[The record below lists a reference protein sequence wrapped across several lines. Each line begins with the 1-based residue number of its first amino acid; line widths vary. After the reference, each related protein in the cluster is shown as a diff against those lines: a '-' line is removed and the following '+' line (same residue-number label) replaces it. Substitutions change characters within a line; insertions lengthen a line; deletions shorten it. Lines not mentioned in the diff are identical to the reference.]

1 MNSFSSLIS
10 AVFKNS
16 EIDLET
22 KQLIALASSLS
33 AGCQY
38 CQSHTSHGAERAG
51 ANTEKIA
58 EILKYSTSDK
68 YSEKERAVLDLAF
81 LSGQSPNGTKKE
93 NFDKLLEFF
102 SKDQILEI
110 VSVIAAFGFLNR
122 WNDTLGTVMEDEP
135 KNFVNNE
142 LVPKGWE
149 KF

>member
-1 MNSFSSLIS
+1 VQDANTVNLT
-10 AVFKNS
+10 
-16 EIDLET
+16 LHT
-22 KQLIALASSLS
+22 ALKE
-33 AGCQY
+33 Q
-38 CQSHTSHGAERAG
+38 EPD
-51 ANTEKIA
+51 TEKIA
-58 EILKYSTSDK
+58 DILKYSTSEK

-81 LSGQSPNGTKKE
+81 LSGQSPNGAKKE

-135 KNFVNNE
+135 KNFVTNE
-142 LVPKGWE
+142 LVPKGWD